1 MRRNSVDRFSRPLTL
16 AMISER
22 FDGENTSATVRL
34 VLSQR
39 ALDLQRM
46 STDEFGRKRVA
57 YHQRD
62 GLLPRGQ
69 IECVTAWKTLKKRGL
84 AHRNG
89 PILLRMQKTTFGGI
103 KTPARD
109 GGRHRIPRHTPID
122 IFEPVALLVAIQLPT
137 SWQIASASAVLG
149 NVPDQLQHLF
159 RASLL
164 RNVVKAIPAL
174 SGFRHPPDS
183 AAHGTRAACLDRELD
198 IKATTGKKNE
208 ASSPLRDAIARG
220 IFDLECD
227 TITELAEARAKISEW
242 LMSHKSRNILH
253 HYGFGAEC
261 AGKPKHFLNEAVPKV
276 TISISTVSCAQRRK
290 PLTGRTSGEQVKLT
304 RAETQFTPQTRRGQ
318 LTNIGM
324 HDRHVLVI
332 GRIGSDRGRINF
344 NGA

>member
-34 VLSQR
+34 VLGQR

-46 STDEFGRKRVA
+46 ATDEFGRERVA

-69 IECVTAWKTLKKRGL
+69 IECVTAWKTLKKRSL
-84 AHRNG
+84 AHRDG
-89 PILLRMQKTTFGGI
+89 PILLRMQKATLGWIETS
-103 KTPARD
+103 ARD
-109 GGRHRIPRHTPID
+109 GGCHRIPRHTPID
-122 IFEPVALLVAIQLPT
+122 IFESVALLMAIQLPT
-137 SWQIASASAVLG
+137 SWQIAPASAVLR
-149 NVPDQLQHLF
+149 NVTDQLQNLF

-164 RNVVKAIPAL
+164 WNIVKTIPAL
-174 SGFRHPPDS
+174 SGFRHPSDGAADS
-183 AAHGTRAACLDRELD
+183 PCAACLDRELD
-198 IKATTGKKNE
+198 IKAATGKKNE
-208 ASSPLRDAIARG
+208 SSSPLRNAIARG
-220 IFDLECD
+220 IFNLECD
-227 TITELAEARAKISEW
+227 TVTELAEARAKISKW
-242 LMSHKSRNILH
+242 LMSHKSRYILH
-253 HYGFGAEC
+253 HYRFWAKCTGE
-261 AGKPKHFLNEAVPKV
+261 PKHFLNEAVPKI
-276 TISISTVSCAQRRK
+276 TIPIGAVSGAQRRK
-290 PLTGRTSGEQVKLT
+290 ALTGRTSGEKVKLA
-304 RAETQFTPQTRRGQ
+304 RAKTQFTPQACRGQ